1 MDLVTLAGRLGMQ
14 PVGRGYWS
22 VEAADPS
29 GDLDYA
35 FSIDGGEP
43 LPDPRS
49 PWQPNGVHGTSRC
62 VAHSEFRWTDAG
74 WQAPPLGS
82 AIIYE
87 LHVGTFTP
95 SGTFD
100 SAIERLEH
108 LKDLGVSHVE
118 LMPVAEAPGSRGWG
132 YDGVDL
138 YAPLHFYGGPSGLKR
153 LVNACHNQGLALI
166 LDVVYNHLGPD
177 GNYLGRFGPYFTDD
191 YSTPW
196 GQAVNFDREGSD
208 EVRRFLID
216 NALMWLRDYHFDGLR
231 LDAVHAIVDTSAIHF
246 LEQLAAEVAELERHL
261 GRHLVLIAES
271 DLNDPRLLWSR
282 ERGGY
287 GLSAQWSDDFHHA
300 VHALLTGER
309 HGYYEDFGQIEHLAR
324 VLKHAY
330 VYDGCYSDFR
340 HRRHG
345 RPAEGLGGDR
355 FITFTQNHDQV
366 GNRARGERTAELLSP
381 SRLKIAAAL
390 LLTSPFVPMLF
401 QGEEWAAS
409 TPFQYFTDHQDAQ
422 LGKAVTRG
430 RRAEFAS
437 FGWDTTTI
445 PDPQDPATFERSK
458 LNWAEIDQD
467 HYAEKLGWYKQLIE
481 LRQRF
486 ACLSDGRREAVAVE
500 YSERDRW
507 LAIKRGEIAVAV
519 NLADARQNVPI
530 PAVRSGELL
539 LSSDPECVVGA
550 GSVSLGADSVA
561 IFREQ
566 LSP

>member
-1 MDLVTLAGRLGMQ
+1 MQ
-14 PVGRGYWS
+14 PVALGYWS
-22 VEAADPS
+22 AELADPV

-49 PWQPNGVHGTSRC
+49 PSQPNGVHGASRW
-62 VAHSEFRWTDAG
+62 VVHSEFAWTDAG
-74 WQAPPLGS
+74 WQAAPLGS

-108 LKDLGVSHVE
+108 LKNLGVSHVE
-118 LMPVAEAPGSRGWG
+118 LMPVAEAAGSRGWG

-138 YAPLHFYGGPSGLKR
+138 YAPNHGYGGPSGLKR
-153 LVNACHNQGLALI
+153 FVNACHDLGLAVI

-177 GNYLGRFGPYFTDD
+177 GNYLGRFGPYFTDH

-196 GQAVNFDREGSD
+196 GQAVNFDGDGSD
-208 EVRRFLID
+208 EVRRFFID
-216 NALMWLRDYHFDGLR
+216 NALMWLREYHVDGLR
-231 LDAVHAIVDTSAIHF
+231 LDAVHAIVDTSAVHF
-246 LEQLAAEVAELERHL
+246 LEQLAGEVQGLERHL
-261 GRHLVLIAES
+261 GRHLALIAES

-287 GLSAQWSDDFHHA
+287 GLNAQWSDDFHHA
-300 VHALLTGER
+300 VHGLLTGER
-309 HGYYEDFGQIEHLAR
+309 DGYYKDFGQFEHLAR
-324 VLKHAY
+324 ALKDAY
-330 VYDGCYSDFR
+330 VYGGQYSSSR

-345 RPAEGLGGDR
+345 RPAESLGGER
-355 FITFTQNHDQV
+355 FVTFTQNHDQV
-366 GNRARGERTAELLSP
+366 GNRARGERTAELLSQK
-381 SRLKIAAAL
+381 RLKIAAAL

-409 TPFQYFTDHQDAQ
+409 SPFQYFTDHQDE

-437 FGWDTTTI
+437 FGWDTSSI
-445 PDPQDPATFERSK
+445 PDPQDPQTFERSK

-467 HYAEKLGWYKQLIE
+467 DHTEILSWYKHLIG
-481 LRQRF
+481 LRRRF
-486 ACLSDGRREAVAVE
+486 ACLSDGRRDAVVVA
-500 YSERDRW
+500 YSECDCW
-507 LAIKRGEIAVAV
+507 LCIKRGEIAVAV
-519 NLADARQNVPI
+519 NLADARQDVPI
-530 PAVRSGELL
+530 ADGGFHELL
-539 LSSDPECVVGA
+539 LSSDPQCVVGA
-550 GSVSLGADSVA
+550 GGVSLGADSVG
-561 IFREQ
+561 I
-566 LSP
+566 LLGK